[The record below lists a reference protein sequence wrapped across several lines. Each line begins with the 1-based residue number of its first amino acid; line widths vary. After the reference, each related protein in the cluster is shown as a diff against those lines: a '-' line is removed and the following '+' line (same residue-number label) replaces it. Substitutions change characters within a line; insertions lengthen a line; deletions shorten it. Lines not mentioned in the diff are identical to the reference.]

1 MRIRVMVAAVLFLLV
16 PAAAGAANDPALDRQ
31 WAIEAIGAQQA
42 WGVGQGNGMVI
53 AVVDTGVQLSHEDLA
68 AKLVAGIDLVD
79 RGSDPQDENGHGTHV
94 AGVAAAATDNGR
106 GIAGVA
112 PGARIMPVR
121 VLDDEGRG
129 STANVVE
136 GVRWAVDNGADVV
149 NLSLGQVA
157 QQLTGPGFVE
167 AVRYAWDKGV
177 VVVVAAGNDFVL
189 SSGFANEPALV
200 VSATTP
206 DDRKPDYSS
215 GVGSAKWGMAA
226 PGGGCQLVTC
236 PREDD
241 VLSTYWIAGKT
252 DGYAYLS
259 GTSMAAPHVAGAA
272 AVLRSLGL
280 TPQQTVDRLL
290 ATAVDIGASGRDS
303 TFGAGRLDLAAATA
317 GLGGSPAPAPTPPSP
332 ATTSPSPTATTQSP
346 QPVSPSPTSTH
357 APAPGTSPA
366 APPAGPGPATTSPP
380 TSGALDATPP
390 SEDIGPAGLAGPSD
404 EPEPSQSASSTEAAS
419 PLDAPDAGTPA
430 SPATGLIVLAAAVVA
445 GTGGTWAFAAR
456 RRSNRPAA

>member
-1 MRIRVMVAAVLFLLV
+1 MRIPVLVVTAICLLL
-16 PAAAGAANDPALDRQ
+16 PTAAGAANDPALDRQ
-31 WAIEAIGAQQA
+31 WAIDVIGAQQA

-53 AVVDTGVQLSHEDLA
+53 AIVDTGVQLSHEDLA
-68 AKLVAGIDLVD
+68 AKLVPGIDLVD
-79 RGSDPQDENGHGTHV
+79 RGSDPQDEYGHGTHV
-94 AGVAAAATDNGR
+94 AGIAAAATDNGR

-121 VLDDEGRG
+121 VLDDEGSG
-129 STANVVE
+129 TTANVVE

-189 SSGFANEPALV
+189 SSGFADEPALV
-200 VSATTP
+200 VSATTG

-236 PREDD
+236 PLEDD
-241 VLSTYWIAGKT
+241 VLSTYWIDGKT

-290 ATAVDIGASGRDS
+290 ATAADIGASGRDS
-303 TFGAGRLDLAAATA
+303 TFGAGRLDLAAAVA
-317 GLGGSPAPAPTPPSP
+317 GLGGSPAPTPAPAPT
-332 ATTSPSPTATTQSP
+332 TTAPSPTATAQNP
-346 QPVSPSPTSTH
+346 QPVSPSPTSTQS
-357 APAPGTSPA
+357 PAPGTNPA
-366 APPAGPGPATTSPP
+366 APPAGGATTSPP
-380 TSGALDATPP
+380 TAGEPDTTSP
-390 SEDIGPAGLAGPSD
+390 SEDVGPAGRQVPSD
-404 EPEPSQSASSTEAAS
+404 EPETSQSAPPTEAAL
-419 PLDAPDAGTPA
+419 PVDPPDPPTPT
-430 SPATGLIVLAAAVVA
+430 STATGLIVLAAAVVA
-445 GTGGTWAFAAR
+445 GTGATWAFAAR
-456 RRSNRPAA
+456 RRSTRPT